1 MFSLAP
7 NLRLDDIREA
17 ATLNLT
23 PEQALLRGFV
33 LSEDNVKA
41 HLKDLAVINEKID
54 KNSRKTVMY
63 YALLESSL
71 FYQNCIIK

>member
-41 HLKDLAVINEKID
+41 HLIDLAVINEKID
-54 KNSRKTVMY
+54 KNSRKTAMY